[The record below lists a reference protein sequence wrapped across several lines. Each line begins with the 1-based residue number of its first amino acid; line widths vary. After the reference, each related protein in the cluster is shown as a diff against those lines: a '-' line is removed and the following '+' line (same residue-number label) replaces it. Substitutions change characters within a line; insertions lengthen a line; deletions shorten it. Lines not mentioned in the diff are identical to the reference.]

1 MGRFGRKTRLTFE
14 RIHVARNIEKPLLGT
29 CRKVLGGTKRML
41 LSEMAFSVVQPDEKA
56 RVYNLPPPPLPP
68 SLPKLDFAVPQDSP
82 GALKRKRTPIND
94 ASWHLGFIAGT

>member
-14 RIHVARNIEKPLLGT
+14 RVHVARNIEKPLLGT

-56 RVYNLPPPPLPP
+56 RVYNLPP
-68 SLPKLDFAVPQDSP
+68 SSP
-82 GALKRKRTPIND
+82 FLTETRFRRT
-94 ASWHLGFIAGT
+94 ARLSRSS

>member
-56 RVYNLPPPPLPP
+56 RVYNLPPPPLSPLPYRNSISPYRKTLPELLREKGPP
-68 SLPKLDFAVPQDSP
+68 
-82 GALKRKRTPIND
+82 
-94 ASWHLGFIAGT
+94 

>member
-56 RVYNLPPPPLPP
+56 RVYNLPSPPLPP

-82 GALKRKRTPIND
+82 GALKTPIND

>member
-29 CRKVLGGTKRML
+29 CRKVLGGTKQML

-56 RVYNLPPPPLPP
+56 RVYNLPPPSPP
-68 SLPKLDFAVPQDSP
+68 FLTETRF
-82 GALKRKRTPIND
+82 RRT
-94 ASWHLGFIAGT
+94 ARLSRSS